1 MINQRFTL
9 SLKGFDMNL
18 TNTEK
23 SIILTDIGIANIL
36 DIEEKY
42 HCKLIANLQ
51 NKTLSILVRN
61 DRVKKIKEEI
71 RARVEDNFFYR
82 ISLNT
87 KTFKYYKANQEKL
100 DKIKS
105 DYVLTLIELE
115 TDSKSLLLES
125 SAYNVQKAFNHL
137 MHFIESLTVP

>member
-61 DRVKKIKEEI
+61 DRVKQIKEEI

-87 KTFKYYKANQEKL
+87 KTFKYFKANQEKL

-105 DYVLTLIELE
+105 DYVLTLI
-115 TDSKSLLLES
+115 
-125 SAYNVQKAFNHL
+125 
-137 MHFIESLTVP
+137 